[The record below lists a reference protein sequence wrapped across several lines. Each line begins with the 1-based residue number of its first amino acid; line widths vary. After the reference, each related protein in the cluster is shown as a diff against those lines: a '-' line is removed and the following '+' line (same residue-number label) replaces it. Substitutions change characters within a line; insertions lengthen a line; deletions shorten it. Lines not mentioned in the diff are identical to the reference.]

1 MPRSCPVDRGS
12 CRRRSQSG
20 RRELQIAVLARVFED
35 CSDTEAP
42 QVDERLRRLLD
53 QTPAAAT
60 DEAMD
65 RAGMPFAPV

>member
-1 MPRSCPVDRGS
+1 M
-12 CRRRSQSG
+12 
-20 RRELQIAVLARVFED
+20 LARVFED